1 MMMATIPCLFLIV
14 NRKKI
19 YIMKLLP
26 GLSFSWKRAV
36 GITAFKTKVS
46 KTTGIPMSKGGIERK
61 IGHTILNL
69 FKI

>member
-1 MMMATIPCLFLIV
+1 
-14 NRKKI
+14 
-19 YIMKLLP
+19 MKLLP
-26 GLSFSWKRAV
+26 GLSFSWKRAI

-69 FKI
+69 FKF